1 MFLAAILEVLSI
13 GLVVPFVSILLD
25 ETFFSQ
31 NAFIQEYLPDLLN
44 YSQSN
49 LIQISLIIFLTI
61 FTVKLLFMNFLVFK
75 KNDFLF
81 GFGHKISEKL
91 FKSYATRKYEFHL
104 RNNSSKIINNLQN
117 EISSFSLNV
126 LLSLLDIATEILIFG
141 GLFLLL
147 IFIDPLGCLVL
158 GGTSLLFIF
167 IFRLVTKK
175 KTHFW
180 AAEKQ
185 KMDTL
190 AIKQIQQGIGGIR
203 EVLLML
209 KEKLF
214 ISLFSKYMKKSSL
227 IGSKSQSLIDIPRHY
242 MEFLALTLFVTFIFF
257 SLIREVELIS
267 IIPTLGVFSAVAFKL
282 LPAVNR
288 ISSSLVRIGYSKVI
302 VETIYN
308 EIEYF
313 NNEGQLLFKKIDEKF
328 DIPNLNKE
336 IELKNIS
343 FKYPSSKK
351 KILDNVSIKIFKN
364 DAIGIIGESGEGK
377 TTLINLLIGLLKP
390 VSGEILLDSK
400 NINYNNRGWLS
411 IIGYIPQNPFM
422 LDDNIYNNISFEPGN
437 DGEDFK
443 KYDQCLKE
451 SQLYDFVNSLEHK
464 SKTNIG
470 EKGTRLSGGQ
480 IQRLS
485 IARALYKKPK
495 ILILDE
501 ATSSL
506 DFENEEKIIKTINSI
521 KKDKTII
528 IVSHKP
534 SALKYCDK
542 VFRLK
547 NGNLIKLN

>member
-1 MFLAAILEVLSI
+1 MLLAAILEVLSI

-25 ETFFSQ
+25 ETFFSK
-31 NAFIQEYLPDLLN
+31 NVFIQEYLPDLLN

-126 LLSLLDIATEILIFG
+126 LLSLLEIATEILIFS

-308 EIEYF
+308 EIEYY

-364 DAIGIIGESGEGK
+364 DTIGIIGESGEGK

-485 IARALYKKPK
+485 IARALYRNPK

-542 VFRLK
+542 VFRLES
-547 NGNLIKLN
+547 GNLIKLN

>member
-126 LLSLLDIATEILIFG
+126 LLSLLEIATEILIFS

-209 KEKLF
+209 K
-214 ISLFSKYMKKSSL
+214 
-227 IGSKSQSLIDIPRHY
+227 
-242 MEFLALTLFVTFIFF
+242 
-257 SLIREVELIS
+257 
-267 IIPTLGVFSAVAFKL
+267 
-282 LPAVNR
+282 
-288 ISSSLVRIGYSKVI
+288 
-302 VETIYN
+302 
-308 EIEYF
+308 
-313 NNEGQLLFKKIDEKF
+313 
-328 DIPNLNKE
+328 
-336 IELKNIS
+336 
-343 FKYPSSKK
+343 
-351 KILDNVSIKIFKN
+351 
-364 DAIGIIGESGEGK
+364 
-377 TTLINLLIGLLKP
+377 
-390 VSGEILLDSK
+390 
-400 NINYNNRGWLS
+400 
-411 IIGYIPQNPFM
+411 
-422 LDDNIYNNISFEPGN
+422 
-437 DGEDFK
+437 
-443 KYDQCLKE
+443 
-451 SQLYDFVNSLEHK
+451 
-464 SKTNIG
+464 
-470 EKGTRLSGGQ
+470 
-480 IQRLS
+480 
-485 IARALYKKPK
+485 
-495 ILILDE
+495 
-501 ATSSL
+501 
-506 DFENEEKIIKTINSI
+506 
-521 KKDKTII
+521 
-528 IVSHKP
+528 
-534 SALKYCDK
+534 
-542 VFRLK
+542 
-547 NGNLIKLN
+547 